1 MKLLQLKKKRQ
12 PAPVQP
18 PPVVL
23 GLADRCRIEG
33 RDYFVVEYQIT
44 HDRLGRSVRV
54 VLVDGSRAA
63 DSLPAVQLQRQ
74 LLDRAKPV

>member
-1 MKLLQLKKKRQ
+1 MKLLQRKKKRQ
-12 PAPVQP
+12 PAPPP

-54 VLVDGSRAA
+54 VLVDGARAA

-74 LLDRAKPV
+74 LLDRTKTV